1 MVIITPAYEFIKHL
15 NILLPTAYLE
25 LVLHIYKRWIDSSVS
40 VCYFTKLICIVFIYF
55 SLTEGLLSS
64 RGAPAV
70 RCGEVVRFHH
80 LLV

>member
-55 SLTEGLLSS
+55 SPISTPPHRGTSLVERSS
-64 RGAPAV
+64 SSPMWRG
-70 RCGEVVRFHH
+70 G
-80 LLV
+80 